1 MKWNRYSIQ
10 EQEQDIVHSKQDMP
24 TSNSSSINLQS
35 NNHNPTT
42 DSVVEE
48 MPDNQNHVRLETMA
62 TFHHASQHHTYRDS
76 ILYNHNR
83 NVGIQDI
90 EDDVSITSESNPKL
104 THDKILNV
112 KDIDFDHDPSKQEV
126 SVSSPVVKE
135 TNEDDMFVP
144 EEEEKPLQRIRIIGK
159 DRKLH
164 GKYGTVLRKERQYFI
179 IQVDGMEGEFRKT
192 IKTIEFLDEPPSLDK
207 NPTSST
213 GTTIMDLN
221 QTTVKKNIPN
231 RDMPTE
237 KKGPSKSFLIRATDT
252 STRTPLGRIAL
263 VPSSNIG
270 SNRTSTRSLHGT
282 KEASQL
288 GLNPNTDPFS
298 GTNSDNMIP
307 DIVNKENCQSEIDS
321 NVDTDPSSTK
331 KNIRIETGE
340 ESNTRNHGSMIGHPV
355 IIAGTDK
362 KFAGKQGTIIDK
374 DRHIFVV
381 NVNGTEI
388 RKQKRTLQNVD
399 GTPFDPT
406 LFDINS
412 IPFQGTGSKK
422 EMVVNVKRCRS
433 PRLMKLHSPKSNNNV
448 EIEKW
453 RAPDCEQGG
462 SYVGEHFVVKLRLQS
477 KRVVASQTYS

>member
-1 MKWNRYSIQ
+1 MSSQFHNNNNHNNTIPSDPFQQEQQQQYPLSSRPIWKRFKNTIAHARLSLIPRRKKLNHEEEDDVVVVVQPQSSRVSSPVSIMDSIELFQPTYEYDDEYMRNIDMVPSLVEPYQRHWDTVQEYEESLLWEDEPYQTSIRSNIIPREVVVSDMKSLDSVTMDVNEFSNQHKNEVEPFFDSIQ

-237 KKGPSKSFLIRATDT
+237 R
-252 STRTPLGRIAL
+252 
-263 VPSSNIG
+263 
-270 SNRTSTRSLHGT
+270 
-282 KEASQL
+282 
-288 GLNPNTDPFS
+288 
-298 GTNSDNMIP
+298 
-307 DIVNKENCQSEIDS
+307 
-321 NVDTDPSSTK
+321 
-331 KNIRIETGE
+331 
-340 ESNTRNHGSMIGHPV
+340 
-355 IIAGTDK
+355 
-362 KFAGKQGTIIDK
+362 K
-374 DRHIFVV
+374 D
-381 NVNGTEI
+381 
-388 RKQKRTLQNVD
+388 Q
-399 GTPFDPT
+399 
-406 LFDINS
+406 
-412 IPFQGTGSKK
+412 
-422 EMVVNVKRCRS
+422 
-433 PRLMKLHSPKSNNNV
+433 
-448 EIEKW
+448 
-453 RAPDCEQGG
+453 A
-462 SYVGEHFVVKLRLQS
+462 
-477 KRVVASQTYS
+477 RVF